1 MSRPEVGVVFGLLDR
16 PLCTGLEEA
25 SFPGQGGW
33 QLARRLLVIILQ
45 LYVSSYFG
53 ILYCGTTSR

>member
-1 MSRPEVGVVFGLLDR
+1 MSRSEVGVIFGLLDR

-33 QLARRLLVIILQ
+33 QLAYRLQAVAFLGLVR
-45 LYVSSYFG
+45 G
-53 ILYCGTTSR
+53 G

>member
-1 MSRPEVGVVFGLLDR
+1 MSRPEVGVIFGLLDR

-33 QLARRLLVIILQ
+33 QLAYRLQAVAFLGLVR
-45 LYVSSYFG
+45 G
-53 ILYCGTTSR
+53 G